1 MKLDSGPMDLPVQA
15 LIGAIITS
23 PDGVELGAVEDVR
36 ISIHSGDKVDFL
48 LKLNCGGGIGILWS
62 DREDYR
68 IHFQGP

>member
-1 MKLDSGPMDLPVQA
+1 MKLDPGPMDLPVQA

-48 LKLNCGGGIGILWS
+48 LRLDGDVGILWS

>member
-1 MKLDSGPMDLPVQA
+1 MKLDPGPMDLPVQA

-36 ISIHSGDKVDFL
+36 ISIHSGDKVEFL
-48 LKLNCGGGIGILWS
+48 LRLDGDVGILWS

-68 IHFQGP
+68 IKLQGP

>member
-1 MKLDSGPMDLPVQA
+1 MKLDLGPMDLPVQA

-48 LKLNCGGGIGILWS
+48 LRLDGDVGILWS

-68 IHFQGP
+68 IHFQAP

>member
-1 MKLDSGPMDLPVQA
+1 MKLDLGPMDLPVQA

-48 LKLNCGGGIGILWS
+48 LRLDGDVGILWS

>member
-1 MKLDSGPMDLPVQA
+1 MKLDPGPMDLPVQA

-36 ISIHSGDKVDFL
+36 ISIHSGGKVEFL
-48 LKLNCGGGIGILWS
+48 LRLDGDVGILWS

-68 IHFQGP
+68 IKFQGP

>member
-1 MKLDSGPMDLPVQA
+1 MKLDLGPMSLPVQA

-48 LKLNCGGGIGILWS
+48 LRLDGDVGILWS

-68 IHFQGP
+68 IHFQAP

>member
-1 MKLDSGPMDLPVQA
+1 MKLDLGPMDLPVQA

-48 LKLNCGGGIGILWS
+48 LRFDGDFGLLWS

>member
-1 MKLDSGPMDLPVQA
+1 MKLDLGPMDLPVQA

-48 LKLNCGGGIGILWS
+48 LRLDGDVGILWS

-68 IHFQGP
+68 IHFQGS

>member
-1 MKLDSGPMDLPVQA
+1 MKLDPGPMDLPVQA

-48 LKLNCGGGIGILWS
+48 LRLDGDVGILWS

-68 IHFQGP
+68 IHFQGS

>member
-1 MKLDSGPMDLPVQA
+1 MKLDPGPMDLPVQA

-36 ISIHSGDKVDFL
+36 ISIHSGDKVEFL
-48 LKLNCGGGIGILWS
+48 LRLDGDVGILWS

-68 IHFQGP
+68 IKFQGP

>member
-1 MKLDSGPMDLPVQA
+1 MKLDPGPMDLPVQA

-36 ISIHSGDKVDFL
+36 ISIHSGDKVEFL
-48 LKLNCGGGIGILWS
+48 LRLDGGVGILWS

-68 IHFQGP
+68 IKFQGP

>member
-1 MKLDSGPMDLPVQA
+1 MKLDPGPMDLPVQA

-36 ISIHSGDKVDFL
+36 ISIHSGDKVEFL
-48 LKLNCGGGIGILWS
+48 LRLEGDVGILWS

-68 IHFQGP
+68 IKFQGP

>member
-1 MKLDSGPMDLPVQA
+1 MKLDLGLMSLPVQA
-15 LIGAIITS
+15 PIGAIITS

-48 LKLNCGGGIGILWS
+48 LRLDGDVGILWS

-68 IHFQGP
+68 IHFQAP

>member
-1 MKLDSGPMDLPVQA
+1 
-15 LIGAIITS
+15 
-23 PDGVELGAVEDVR
+23 VR

-48 LKLNCGGGIGILWS
+48 LKLDCGGGIGILWS

>member
-1 MKLDSGPMDLPVQA
+1 MKLDLGPMDLPVQA

-36 ISIHSGDKVDFL
+36 ISIHSGDKVEFL
-48 LKLNCGGGIGILWS
+48 LRLDGDVGILWS

-68 IHFQGP
+68 IKFQGP

>member
-1 MKLDSGPMDLPVQA
+1 MKLDLGPMDLPVQA

-23 PDGVELGAVEDVR
+23 PDGVELGAVADVR

-48 LKLNCGGGIGILWS
+48 LRLDGDVGILWS

>member
-1 MKLDSGPMDLPVQA
+1 MKLDLGPMDLPVQA

-48 LKLNCGGGIGILWS
+48 LRLDGDVGILWG